1 MHILKFLSKQNM
13 EIKLYPPFGTS
24 KIIKVLG
31 LKFGEIFLS
40 TRILGLKIRLGSL
53 VSW

>member
-13 EIKLYPPFGTS
+13 EIRHKLYPPFGTS

-31 LKFGEIFLS
+31 LKFGEIFFKYQDFRVKNQ
-40 TRILGLKIRLGSL
+40 TG
-53 VSW
+53 